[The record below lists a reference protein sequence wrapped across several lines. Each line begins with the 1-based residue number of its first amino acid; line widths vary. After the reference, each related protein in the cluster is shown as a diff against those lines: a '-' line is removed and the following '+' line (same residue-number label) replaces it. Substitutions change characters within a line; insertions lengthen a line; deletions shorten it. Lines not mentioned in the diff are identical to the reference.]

1 MRKAFGQT
9 IVELAEKDE
18 NIILITGD
26 VEFQEIGIFKE
37 RFPERYINIGVCE
50 QSMITIAASMALEGL
65 RPFVYTITPFLIERP
80 FEQIKIDI
88 DEHNLPVILIGYAD
102 YPSHGPTHRPLNLEK
117 LVSIFKNIQGYFP
130 KNPEE
135 TKKFILDSYNN
146 RKPAIISMKRVELLN
161 EKKTT

>member
-1 MRKAFGQT
+1 MRKAFGET

-18 NIILITGD
+18 NIILISGD
-26 VEFQEIGIFKE
+26 VEHEMEIFKKK
-37 RFPERYINIGVCE
+37 FPERYINIGLCE

-65 RPFVYTITPFLIERP
+65 RPFVYSITPFLIERP

-102 YPSHGPTHRPLNLEK
+102 YPTHGPTHRPLNAEK

-130 KNPEE
+130 KSSEE
-135 TKKFILDSYNN
+135 TKKFILDSYNSK
-146 RKPAIISMKRVELLN
+146 KPAIISMKRA
-161 EKKTT
+161 

>member
-1 MRKAFGQT
+1 MRKAFGET

-18 NIILITGD
+18 NIISISGD
-26 VEFQEIGIFKE
+26 VEHEMEIFKKK
-37 RFPERYINIGVCE
+37 FPERYINIGLCE

-65 RPFVYTITPFLIERP
+65 RPFVYSITPFLIERP

-102 YPSHGPTHRPLNLEK
+102 YPTHGPTHRPLNAEK

-130 KNPEE
+130 KSSEE
-135 TKKFILDSYNN
+135 TKKFILDSYNSK
-146 RKPAIISMKRVELLN
+146 KPAIISMKRA
-161 EKKTT
+161 